1 MRRIEMKNDL
11 SRGAHRQASGIRAS
25 TGLRKKHSA
34 QLMTVVSG
42 LIVAAASAPA
52 SASTPDLASL
62 LARPSV
68 FTSAPASAR
77 SPAQSL
83 AQALALSPA
92 LDLASNKHV
101 VAGGV
106 EVREPVSLDGDAL
119 LYDPARNQLSPAQEQ
134 EVAGTVPSAKLSD
147 VLKKAETMIGV
158 PYTWGGNTPAQGLDC
173 SGFVRYVYEKA
184 TGILLP
190 QVSSQ
195 ISRQGVAIAQT
206 DLHPGDL
213 VFFNTP
219 RGTATH
225 VGIYVGENQFIH
237 APKKGAFV
245 RIESMK
251 SAYWTHRYYG
261 ARRVA

>member
-1 MRRIEMKNDL
+1 MINDL
-11 SRGAHRQASGIRAS
+11 SHGAHRQATGIHAS
-25 TGLRKKHSA
+25 TGLRKTHSA
-34 QLMTVVSG
+34 QLMAVVSG

-52 SASTPDLASL
+52 SASTQDLASL
-62 LARPSV
+62 LAQRPVFASV
-68 FTSAPASAR
+68 PASAR

-83 AQALALSPA
+83 AQALAQSPT
-92 LDLASNKHV
+92 LELASNKHV
-101 VAGGV
+101 VAGAI
-106 EVREPVSLDGDAL
+106 EVRNPVSLDGDAL
-119 LYDPARNQLSPAQEQ
+119 LYDPARNQESPVQEQ
-134 EVAGTVPSAKLSD
+134 EVAENAPSARLSG
-147 VLKKAETMIGV
+147 VLEKAETMIGV
-158 PYTWGGNTPAQGLDC
+158 PYVWGGNTPAQGLDC

-184 TGILLP
+184 AGILLP
-190 QVSSQ
+190 RVSAQ
-195 ISRQGVAIAQT
+195 ISRQGVAVAQT

-213 VFFNTP
+213 VFFNTT

-251 SAYWTHRYYG
+251 SAYWTRRYYG

>member
-1 MRRIEMKNDL
+1 MINDL
-11 SRGAHRQASGIRAS
+11 SHGAHRQATAIRAS
-25 TGLRKKHSA
+25 TALRKRRST
-34 QLMTVVSG
+34 QLMATAVSG
-42 LIVAAASAPA
+42 LILAVASAPV
-52 SASTPDLASL
+52 SASPQDLTRLLIQSSAFAS
-62 LARPSV
+62 
-68 FTSAPASAR
+68 
-77 SPAQSL
+77 
-83 AQALALSPA
+83 AQALAQSPA
-92 LDLASNKHV
+92 LELASNSRV
-101 VAGGV
+101 VRGAV
-106 EVREPVSLDGDAL
+106 EVRQPVSLDGDAL
-119 LYDPARNQLSPAQEQ
+119 LYDPSRNQEAPAQEQ
-134 EVAGTVPSAKLSD
+134 EVAGTLPSARLSD
-147 VLKKAETMIGV
+147 VLAKAETMIGV
-158 PYTWGGNTPAQGLDC
+158 PYVWGGNTPAQGLDC

-190 QVSSQ
+190 RVSSQ